1 MRDMNPTKG
10 GDRAEAERVIALM
23 VLAAWADGRVE
34 GSEAFAIQRLVSAN
48 PLLAHLR
55 PISAIADETRERL
68 REKGMDAC
76 LAEACAALGDRT
88 YRELAFQ
95 CCAKVMGADRA
106 FPLEEESVL
115 KKLEALLGLESA
127 EAERLLVLATR

>member
-1 MRDMNPTKG
+1 MTTTKG
-10 GDRAEAERVIALM
+10 ADRGEAEQVIALM
-23 VLAAWADGRVE
+23 VLASWADGKVE
-34 GSEAFAIQRLVSAN
+34 GSEALAIQRLVAAN
-48 PLLAHLR
+48 PLLLHGR
-55 PISAIADETRERL
+55 SISQIAQETKARL

-76 LAEACAALGDRT
+76 LQEASAALRDRS

-106 FPLEEESVL
+106 FPTEEESVL
-115 KKLEALLGLESA
+115 RKLQAHLGFETG